1 MFGILL
7 SRVVLECVNR
17 GLGSVNS
24 VCSSLRVFF
33 FFVESFGALVF
44 GVLVLS
50 VVTCS

>member
-33 FFVESFGALVF
+33 FLWSLLEPWCLESWCLV
-44 GVLVLS
+44 
-50 VVTCS
+50 